1 MKSDLSRFEK
11 QQYLNIETFRKNGQG
26 VKTPVWFVQ
35 DGDTLRIW
43 TQADSGK
50 AKRIHADGNVR
61 LVPSTASGEAIGEW
75 TSAHASILDT
85 TDEINK
91 TVSMLRKKYGFS
103 FNFFAYIGR
112 MRKAKYVTIKV
123 DLA

>member
-26 VKTPVWFVQ
+26 VKTPIWFVQ

-61 LVPSTASGEAIGEW
+61 LAPSTASGEAIGEW